1 MFEFLFKNGKKILT
15 REQSDILS
23 ASAGMMVLIILTKIV
38 GMITKTIAVSQLGT
52 EKYGLFI
59 AANTLPETISMIL
72 IFGSIT
78 SVIIP
83 ILVDEIE
90 KYGRQSFSN
99 LFSSIVSS
107 SLLVLSLVTF
117 FIVLLSDKATPII
130 IERIANP
137 VEPFTSQ
144 QISQISSMMK
154 WLMLTQVILGVSTFL
169 SSALNSFKR
178 FLVPQLAPLF
188 YNIGI
193 LFGAV
198 FIIPFMGKSPWGL
211 TYGVFIGSILHLIIQ
226 IPLTT
231 HLKIKY
237 KFIIDVTN
245 KRLRNVIFIG
255 LPRIVSLAADQ
266 IAIFID
272 RIIAIGLG
280 AAPLGAY
287 YLAVSLV
294 TIPYSLFSSTFSVAS
309 LPLLSCEYSKGNLEN
324 FKSIFSKVFNQ
335 ILFLSVPLTVILLVL
350 RLPLVRL
357 LYGIL
362 GREFTWENTLMVSW
376 VVFFLSLGLL
386 PEILAA
392 FLNRAFY
399 AMCDTIRPLLV
410 AIFVVTGGIVTGIY
424 FTNYFSHFDTFSLRD
439 LTWNISYFLDKE
451 EGIAAIGGLALSS
464 SIIYSISFFLLIFLF
479 YKKIGSLK
487 QYKFITAVFKKVLF
501 GLVMAVIM
509 YLLFKMWD
517 GVLDT
522 ARTINVLILTFS
534 TIIPG
539 LVIYLWLLYLTRDPE
554 IEIIAKLLISIK
566 KFLRFSKCQSN
577 NY

>member
-23 ASAGMMVLIILTKIV
+23 ASAGMMVIIILTKIV
-38 GMITKTIAVSQLGT
+38 GMITKTIAVSQLGA

-78 SVIIP
+78 SVLIP

-90 KYGRQSFSN
+90 KSGIKSFSK
-99 LFSSIVSS
+99 LFSSIVNS
-107 SLLVLSLVTF
+107 SLLALSLVTF
-117 FIVLLSDKATPII
+117 FIVLLSDRAIPII
-130 IERIANP
+130 IEKVADPI
-137 VEPFTSQ
+137 EPFTSY
-144 QISQISSMMK
+144 QITQIASMMR

-169 SSALNSFKR
+169 SSALNSFRR
-178 FLVPQLAPLF
+178 FLVPQLAPFF

-193 LFGAV
+193 LIGAL
-198 FIIPFMGKSPWGL
+198 FIIPFTGGSPWGL
-211 TYGVFIGSILHLIIQ
+211 TYGVFIGSILHLLIQ
-226 IPLTT
+226 IPLTS

-237 KFIIDVTN
+237 EFIIDITS
-245 KRLRNVIFIG
+245 KKLRNIIFVG
-255 LPRIVSLAADQ
+255 LPRIITLAADQ

-294 TIPYSLFSSTFSVAS
+294 TIPYSLFSSTFSIAS
-309 LPLLSCEYSKGNLEN
+309 LPHLSCEYSKGNVEK
-324 FKSIFSKVFNQ
+324 FKVIFSKVFNQ
-335 ILFLSVPLTVILLVL
+335 ILFLSLPLTTTLLVL

-362 GREFTWENTLMVSW
+362 GKEFTWENTLMVSW
-376 VVFFLSLGLL
+376 VVFFLSLGLV

-399 AMCDTIRPLLV
+399 AMCDTIRPLIIG
-410 AIFVVTGGIVTGIY
+410 IFVVIGGIFTGVY
-424 FTNYFSHFDTFSLRD
+424 FTNYFSHFDTFSLRELSWD
-439 LTWNISYFLDKE
+439 FSFFPDKS
-451 EGIAAIGGLALSS
+451 EGLAAIGGLALSS
-464 SIIYSISFFLLIFLF
+464 SLIYTISFFMLIVLF
-479 YKKIGSLK
+479 RMKVGSLSK
-487 QYKFITAVFKKVLF
+487 YKFLKSIVRKFIC
-501 GLVMAVIM
+501 GISMAVIM
-509 YLLFKMWD
+509 YVLFKMWD

-522 ARTINVLILTFS
+522 ARTINVFILTFS

-539 LVIYLWLLYLTRDPE
+539 LTVYLWLLYIFKDQDMDILAR
-554 IEIIAKLLISIK
+554 LLISVQRLIFPNK
-566 KFLRFSKCQSN
+566 KLAE
-577 NY
+577 